1 MEMKIFLANLGKY
14 NEGELVGKWVSL
26 PCQNITKEL
35 ETIGVKEGSRYEEYF
50 IPDYEYTF
58 FEIGEYANLKKLNEL
73 AKKLQENEK
82 LQEIEEAGEF
92 DWLGGYLEAYGCNIE
107 EAIDEYRD
115 TSKWYPGKS
124 LLDVAEELI
133 HTQFKVPKELKMY
146 IDYEGYARD
155 LSFNGFTEVNGGVIE
170 ML

>member
-1 MEMKIFLANLGKY
+1 MEMKIFLTNLGKY

-35 ETIGVKEGSRYEEYF
+35 EAIGVKEGSEYEEYF
-50 IPDYEYTF
+50 ISDYECTF
-58 FEIGEYANLKKLNEL
+58 FEIGEYTNLKKLNEL
-73 AKKLQENEK
+73 AEK

-92 DWLGGYLEAYGCNIE
+92 DWLEGYLEAYGCSLE
-107 EAIDEYRD
+107 DATDEYRD

-124 LLDVAEELI
+124 LLEVAEELI
-133 HTQFKVPKELKMY
+133 HAEFEVPEGLKFY

-155 LSFNGFTEVNGGVIE
+155 LGRDGFTEVNGGVIE
-170 ML
+170 TL